1 MNAATFKLALRNLLR
16 NRRRSITTLLAMIV
30 GLESILVFGGYA
42 RNAILGMETGFVQL
56 HGHVQIQRQGYFL
69 YGSGNPASYGI
80 RDYQALMTRLQQDP
94 ELAPMLNVVTPKLE
108 LGGLVGNFAANQST
122 AVAAAGIDPEGQ
134 NALRRWDDYG
144 AAMYRPAMDLAG
156 SPVNAVVIGNGVARK
171 LQLCGPLQVKDCPAA
186 APTPEVEGAAAA
198 LPADIAA
205 LAETQARDAGQKN
218 IGSGDPGAV
227 RIEML
232 ASSMQGAPNV
242 VGLQV
247 LRAENFGLKEFDD
260 RVAVMHLAQAQKLVY
275 GDKPPQV
282 TALQIQLKHS
292 AQLPAARARIEA
304 LLQQDAAS
312 RGQALELLDFMTL
325 APMYQQSLQFFDSMF
340 GFMAVLI
347 GVIVLFTVGNTMS
360 TAVIERTA
368 EIGTLRAIGERRSG
382 VRRLF
387 MSEGLLLGLIGVALG
402 LIGAFVVA
410 GLINRAGLTW
420 TPPGYVYAYPVG
432 VRLRDPGLL
441 LGSAL
446 GLLGVAL
453 LSAWWPARRA
463 ARLPIVDALRHV

>member
-1 MNAATFKLALRNLLR
+1 MNASTLKLALRNLLR
-16 NRRRSITTLLAMIV
+16 NRRRSLTTLLAMVV
-30 GLESILVFGGYA
+30 GLESILIFGGYA

-56 HGHVQIQRQGYFL
+56 HGHLQIQRQGYFL

-80 RDYQALMTRLQQDP
+80 RDYQALMQQLQQDP

-108 LGGLVGNFAANQST
+108 LGGLAGNFAANQST
-122 AVAAAGIDPEGQ
+122 AVAAVGVEPEGQ

-156 SPVNAVVIGNGVARK
+156 SAANAVVIGQGVARK
-171 LQLCGPLQVKDCPAA
+171 LQLCEALKVADCPSAPEPVAA
-186 APTPEVEGAAAA
+186 EAAAA
-198 LPADIAA
+198 AGIPDDIAA
-205 LAETQARDAGQKN
+205 LSEAQPKRADRADAVQ
-218 IGSGDPGAV
+218 
-227 RIEML
+227 IEML
-232 ASSMQGAPNV
+232 AASLHGAPNV
-242 VGLQV
+242 ASLRV

-260 RVAVMHLAQAQKLVY
+260 RAAVLHLAQAQKLVY
-275 GDKPPQV
+275 GDKQPQV

-304 LLQQDAAS
+304 LLKQDAVAKL
-312 RGQALELLDFMTL
+312 QPLEVLDFMTL

-360 TAVIERTA
+360 TAVVERTA

-387 MSEGLLLGLIGVALG
+387 MSEGLLLGVIGVVLG
-402 LIGAFVVA
+402 LCCAGLVA
-410 GLINRAGLTW
+410 MLINRAGLSW

-432 VRLRDPGLL
+432 VRLRDPDLL

-446 GLLGVAL
+446 GLLVVAL
-453 LSAWWPARRA
+453 LSAWWPAQRA
-463 ARLPIVDALRHV
+463 ARMQIVDALRHV